1 MSVKISLILNELFD
15 QDFGSDETKFLI
27 IYFSVMKFSNKLF
40 STIAI
45 AVFSIASIAAVN
57 IIATPWTI
65 DKSHSSVKFEI
76 RHFFSNVP
84 GAFQEYDANVNFNP
98 ENLGESTI
106 DVTIQVASVD
116 TENERRDG
124 HLRTADFFDAETWP
138 TMTFTSTEIVSAGD
152 NNFVAKGQL
161 TIKDVTVDFDF
172 PFTLLG
178 VMDHPWQENTQV
190 AGIVS
195 EFQLLRN
202 DFGVGTGDWVS
213 DAVIGNE
220 VNITLNLELNTTVTG
235 S

>member
-1 MSVKISLILNELFD
+1 MFAVAI
-15 QDFGSDETKFLI
+15 FG
-27 IYFSVMKFSNKLF
+27 
-40 STIAI
+40 IAL
-45 AVFSIASIAAVN
+45 IAAVN
-57 IIATPWTI
+57 MVATPWTI
-65 DKSHSSVKFEI
+65 DKSHSSIKFEI

-84 GAFQEYDANVNFNP
+84 GAFHEYDANVNFNP
-98 ENLGESTI
+98 ENLGESSI

-116 TENERRDG
+116 TENERRDN
-124 HLRTADFFDAETWP
+124 HLRNEDFFEADTWP
-138 TMTFTSTEIVSAGD
+138 TMTFTSSEIVSNGD

-161 TIKDVTVDFDF
+161 TIKDTTVDFDL

-202 DFGVGTGDWVS
+202 DFGVGTGNYVS

-220 VNITLNLELNTTVTG
+220 VNITLNLELNATTAG

>member
-1 MSVKISLILNELFD
+1 MNELFIR
-15 QDFGSDETKFLI
+15 DFGSDQTKTLNY
-27 IYFSVMKFSNKLF
+27 YFSVMKFSNKLF
-40 STIAI
+40 STIAV
-45 AVFSIASIAAVN
+45 AVLSVASIAAVN
-57 IIATPWTI
+57 MAATPWTI
-65 DKSHSSVKFEI
+65 DKSHSSIKFEI

-84 GAFQEYDANVNFNP
+84 GAFHEYDANVNFNP
-98 ENLGESTI
+98 ANLAESSI

-138 TMTFTSTEIVSAGD
+138 TMTFESSEIVSTGD
-152 NNFVAKGQL
+152 NQFVAKGQL
-161 TIKDVTVDFDF
+161 TIKDTTVDFDL

-202 DFGVGTGDWVS
+202 DFGVGTGDYIS

-220 VNITLNLELNTTVTG
+220 VNITLNLELNA
-235 S
+235 SN

>member
-1 MSVKISLILNELFD
+1 MV
-15 QDFGSDETKFLI
+15 
-27 IYFSVMKFSNKLF
+27 
-40 STIAI
+40 
-45 AVFSIASIAAVN
+45 AVAVLGIASIAAVN
-57 IIATPWTI
+57 MVATPWTI
-65 DKSHSSVKFEI
+65 DKSHSSIKFEI

-84 GAFQEYDANVNFNP
+84 GAFHDYDATVNFNP
-98 ENLGESTI
+98 ENLGESSI

-138 TMTFTSTEIVSAGD
+138 TMTFTSSEIVAKGD

-161 TIKDVTVDFDF
+161 TIKDVTVDFDL

-190 AGIVS
+190 AGITS
-195 EFQLLRN
+195 EFQLKRN
-202 DFGVGTGDWVS
+202 DFGVGTGDYIS

-220 VNITLNLELNTTVTG
+220 VNITLNLELNANSAG

>member
-1 MSVKISLILNELFD
+1 
-15 QDFGSDETKFLI
+15 
-27 IYFSVMKFSNKLF
+27 MKFSNKLF
-40 STIAI
+40 SMFAVAIFGIAL
-45 AVFSIASIAAVN
+45 IAAVN
-57 IIATPWTI
+57 MVATPWTI
-65 DKSHSSVKFEI
+65 DKSHSSIKFEI

-84 GAFQEYDANVNFNP
+84 GAFHEYDANVNFNP
-98 ENLGESTI
+98 ENLGESSI

-116 TENERRDG
+116 TENERRDN
-124 HLRTADFFDAETWP
+124 HLRNEDFFEADTWP
-138 TMTFTSTEIVSAGD
+138 TMTFTSSEIVSNGD

-161 TIKDVTVDFDF
+161 TIKDTTVDFDL

-202 DFGVGTGDWVS
+202 DFGVGTGNYVS

-220 VNITLNLELNTTVTG
+220 VNITLNLELNATTAG

>member
-1 MSVKISLILNELFD
+1 MFAVAI
-15 QDFGSDETKFLI
+15 FG
-27 IYFSVMKFSNKLF
+27 
-40 STIAI
+40 
-45 AVFSIASIAAVN
+45 IASIAAVN
-57 IIATPWTI
+57 MVATPWTI
-65 DKSHSSVKFEI
+65 DKSHSSIKFEI

-84 GAFQEYDANVNFNP
+84 GAFHEYDANVNFNP
-98 ENLGESTI
+98 ENLGESSI

-116 TENERRDG
+116 TENERRDN
-124 HLRTADFFDAETWP
+124 HLRNEDFFEADTWP
-138 TMTFTSTEIVSAGD
+138 TMTFTSSEIVSNGD

-161 TIKDVTVDFDF
+161 TIKDTTVDFDL

-202 DFGVGTGDWVS
+202 DFGVGTGNYVS

-220 VNITLNLELNTTVTG
+220 VNITLNLELNATTAG